1 MRDITNMI
9 AGPNIAAKIIFSSN
23 NAQFKNIGTHFMLQC
38 SNRECNCQVIQN
50 GIAIDPNLYIA
61 LINQGDMQRPAS
73 VEQYKA

>member
-9 AGPNIAAKIIFSSN
+9 ADPNIAAKITFSSN
-23 NAQFKNIGTHFMLQC
+23 NAQFKNMGTQFMLQY
-38 SNRECNCQVIQN
+38 SGHKCNSQVIQN